1 ENDLAWGKGFTE
13 WRNTQRGV
21 PRFVGHQQPRVPRD
35 LGFYDLT
42 NPQVL
47 RQQVDLARASGVHG
61 FCFYYYHF
69 DGKRVLEKPLEQ
81 FLGDRTLDF
90 PFSIIWANENW
101 TRRWDGMD
109 DDVILW
115 QHYSDEYEDIL
126 LADWSRHFSDPR
138 YIRAEG
144 RPLFIIYRPG
154 IIPDAREKI
163 ARWRRR
169 LKDEFAHEP
178 WMLMVQGFGDLDPQ
192 TYGFDGAIEFPPH
205 KLTRDVP
212 RLNSQV
218 AAYDPSRIG
227 EVIAYTAVVE
237 QSLGEPQAD
246 FPLIKTLTPSWD
258 NDCRRPGRGLVMQGS
273 TPKIY
278 QRWLE
283 ELVWRAA
290 IRPFAGEPFVFVN
303 AWNEWAEAAYLEP
316 DVYSGSAYLNATA
329 RAIVGEQAATEKP
342 EIVLVGHDA
351 HPHGAQL
358 LLLHLGQLMAK
369 RFGLRV
375 TFLLLDGG
383 LLVEQYRATGKVI
396 VASASSAEMQSAIEE
411 FQRRGAHLAIT
422 NTLVTGLV
430 VPALRRRGF
439 RVVSLVHELPRL
451 ARERFLEAEANAI
464 AAYSDYVV
472 CAADIVGAEFAKFT
486 GMPRATIKIV
496 PQGHYLAV
504 ESGPSD
510 RAAVRAEL
518 GLPNDSLIVLG
529 VAYADLRK
537 GIDLFLSTARAAAS
551 CGRTNIY
558 YVWVG
563 NAEPAVETWLLQECN
578 LGHLPNFRR
587 VDRTN
592 NLGRYYGAADALFL

>member
-1 ENDLAWGKGFTE
+1 
-13 WRNTQRGV
+13 
-21 PRFVGHQQPRVPRD
+21 
-35 LGFYDLT
+35 
-42 NPQVL
+42 
-47 RQQVDLARASGVHG
+47 
-61 FCFYYYHF
+61 
-69 DGKRVLEKPLEQ
+69 
-81 FLGDRTLDF
+81 
-90 PFSIIWANENW
+90 
-101 TRRWDGMD
+101 
-109 DDVILW
+109 
-115 QHYSDEYEDIL
+115 
-126 LADWSRHFSDPR
+126 
-138 YIRAEG
+138 
-144 RPLFIIYRPG
+144 
-154 IIPDAREKI
+154 
-163 ARWRRR
+163 
-169 LKDEFAHEP
+169 
-178 WMLMVQGFGDLDPQ
+178 MLMVQGFGDLDPQ
-192 TYGFDGAIEFPPH
+192 KYGFDGAIEFPPH

-218 AAYDPSRIG
+218 AAYVPSRIG
-227 EVIAYTAVVE
+227 EVMAYTAVVE
-237 QSLGEPQAD
+237 QSLGEPQTD

-283 ELVWRAA
+283 ELVWRAGM
-290 IRPFAGEPFVFVN
+290 RPFAGEPFVFVN

-383 LLVEQYRATGKVI
+383 LLVEQYRTTGKVL
-396 VASASSAEMQSAIEE
+396 VASASSSEMPSAIEE
-411 FQRRGAHLAIT
+411 LQRRGAHLAIT

-472 CAADIVGAEFAKFT
+472 
-486 GMPRATIKIV
+486 
-496 PQGHYLAV
+496 
-504 ESGPSD
+504 
-510 RAAVRAEL
+510 
-518 GLPNDSLIVLG
+518 
-529 VAYADLRK
+529 
-537 GIDLFLSTARAAAS
+537 
-551 CGRTNIY
+551 
-558 YVWVG
+558 
-563 NAEPAVETWLLQECN
+563 
-578 LGHLPNFRR
+578 
-587 VDRTN
+587 
-592 NLGRYYGAADALFL
+592 